1 MPSSCLPLVLAY
13 RSRSGLQCMIEADQ
27 PYCADVDEC
36 SDERDQFNKL
46 HVGSSDNQH
55 IPHLLS
61 WPLVS
66 CRHHYYCTNVC
77 RCAATTPTAST
88 RSAPSAASAR
98 RASTAGR
105 RTEAAWTSTS
115 NIGDHLGAGCHD
127 VHLVTVQVCEQ
138 HWEKLLRSEHALQQH
153 DRELHL

>member
-61 WPLVS
+61 WPLLS
-66 CRHHYYCTNVC
+66 CRLHCCTDVC

-115 NIGDHLGAGCHD
+115 KIGDHLGAGCH
-127 VHLVTVQVCEQ
+127 VHLMIVQVCEQ
-138 HWEKLLRSEHALQQH
+138 HWDKLLRSEHALQQH

>member
-1 MPSSCLPLVLAY
+1 
-13 RSRSGLQCMIEADQ
+13 MIEADQ

-66 CRHHYYCTNVC
+66 CRHHCCTNVC

-115 NIGDHLGAGCHD
+115 KIGDHLGAGCHD
-127 VHLVTVQVCEQ
+127 VHLVIVQVCEQ
-138 HWEKLLRSEHALQQH
+138 HWDKLLRSEHALQQH
-153 DRELHL
+153 DWELHL